1 MKISRGT
8 CIIEQQLKIK
18 PVLKANDLIYD
29 MIFEKLFMALCL
41 FSIRMY

>member
-18 PVLKANDLIYD
+18 PILKANDLIYD
-29 MIFEKLFMALCL
+29 MIFEKQFMTLCF
-41 FSIRMY
+41 FSTRMY